1 MGKIYSVIIYD
12 GKGNVKMDIFD
23 KMEPY
28 RIAERLAYEA
38 DRRAARYPKCE
49 RCGKAI
55 MGSRL
60 LYIAE
65 HDEFYCLSCV
75 DAMTEINEAAEV
87 E

>member
-1 MGKIYSVIIYD
+1 MS
-12 GKGNVKMDIFD
+12 MDIFD

-28 RIAERLAYEA
+28 RLAEQLAYES
-38 DRRAARYPKCE
+38 DRRAAELPKCE
-49 RCGKAI
+49 RCGRAI
-55 MGSRL
+55 ADSKL
-60 LYIAE
+60 LYIPE

>member
-1 MGKIYSVIIYD
+1 MS
-12 GKGNVKMDIFD
+12 MDVFD
-23 KMEPY
+23 RMEPF
-28 RIAERLAYEA
+28 RQAVRLAYEA
-38 DRRAARYPKCE
+38 DRRAAALPKCE

-55 MGSRL
+55 SDNRL